1 MIEIFLKKR
10 GAISVAIGKVVRAI
24 AGFYYVEPL
33 EGGQPI
39 ECSIRGKLKLTF
51 DSILVGDKVEYICK
65 DKGIITEIL
74 PRQSVLKRPYVANI
88 DCIVLV
94 FAHQNPDPSDVLI
107 AKFLVLASASG
118 ISHLIVFNKS
128 DLVSQVKMKRLAET
142 YRSFGYQVI
151 CTSVLTHLGKRT
163 LSKALQGK
171 TTVFAGPSGV
181 GKTALVNMVA
191 PGFMLKTGTLSE
203 KISRGKHTTREVQ
216 LLKMNQNSYIAD
228 TPGFSQI
235 ELKEIRPEELAEYF
249 PDFRDYQGKCK
260 FNSCIHLNEPGCQVK
275 KAVEV
280 GNIPESRYQVYIEL
294 LQEIKR
300 LWDNRYR

>member
-1 MIEIFLKKR
+1 M
-10 GAISVAIGKVVRAI
+10 AIGRVVRAI

-51 DSILVGDKVEYICK
+51 DSLLVGDKVEYLCK

-74 PRQSVLKRPYVANI
+74 PRESVLKRPYIANI
-88 DCIVLV
+88 NCIVLV
-94 FAHQNPDPSDVLI
+94 FAHQNPDPSDILI
-107 AKFLVLASASG
+107 AKFLVLASASR
-118 ISHLIVFNKS
+118 IPHLIVFNKS
-128 DLVSQVKMKRLAET
+128 DLVSSSRMKRLADT
-142 YRSFGYQVI
+142 YRGFGYQVI
-151 CTSVLTHLGKRT
+151 CTSVPTNLGKRT
-163 LSKALQGK
+163 LGRALQGK
-171 TTVFAGPSGV
+171 ITVFAGPSGV

-216 LLKMNQNSYIAD
+216 LLRMNENSYIAD

-235 ELKEIRPEELAEYF
+235 DLKMIRPEDLAEYF

-260 FNSCIHLNEPGCQVK
+260 FNTCIHFNEPGCQVK
-275 KAVEV
+275 KAVQA
-280 GNIPESRYQVYIEL
+280 GQILESRYQVYIEL
-294 LQEIKR
+294 LQEIKE

>member
-1 MIEIFLKKR
+1 M
-10 GAISVAIGKVVRAI
+10 AIGRVVRAI
-24 AGFYYVEPL
+24 AGFYYVEPV

-51 DSILVGDKVEYICK
+51 DSLLVGDKVEYISK
-65 DKGIITEIL
+65 DKGVITEIL
-74 PRQSVLKRPYVANI
+74 PRESVLKRPYIANI
-88 DCIVLV
+88 NCVVLV

-118 ISHLIVFNKS
+118 IPHFIVFNKS
-128 DLVSQVKMKRLAET
+128 DLVSKVKMKDLAET

-171 TTVFAGPSGV
+171 ITVFAGPSGV

-191 PGFMLKTGTLSE
+191 PGFMLRTGTLSE

-216 LLKMNQNSYIAD
+216 LLRINQNSYIAD

-235 ELKEIRPEELAEYF
+235 DLKEIRPEELAEYF
-249 PDFRDYQGKCK
+249 PDFQDYQGKCK
-260 FNSCIHLNEPGCQVK
+260 FNTCIHLNEPGCQVK
-275 KAVEV
+275 QAVGTGHILEL
-280 GNIPESRYQVYIEL
+280 RYQIYIEL
-294 LQEIKR
+294 LQEIKKQ
-300 LWDNRYR
+300 WDNRYR